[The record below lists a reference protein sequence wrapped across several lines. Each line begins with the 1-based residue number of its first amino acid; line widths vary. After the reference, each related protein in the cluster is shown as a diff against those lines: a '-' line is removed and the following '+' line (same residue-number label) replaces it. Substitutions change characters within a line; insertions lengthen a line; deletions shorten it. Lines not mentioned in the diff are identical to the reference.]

1 MKQALLNSILGHI
14 ALSARDR
21 FDLLRALLRNPESA
35 GTIVNDWIAFSLVT
49 KLCLP
54 GKIFVDVGAHI
65 GSVIS
70 EVHRN
75 DKRVQIVAIEAIPEK
90 AERLRRTFPFARI
103 HQCAVGE
110 SRGKVSFFV
119 HTLRSGYS
127 SLSRPPEGDGAI
139 QEIITPMDTL
149 DNLISSPDVDV
160 IKIDVEGAELGV
172 IRGGKRVLSD
182 CRPLVMFESAPSG
195 VGSLGY
201 TKDALWRQLD
211 ELGYQIF
218 VPNRLAHDGDGLSLE
233 CFLDSHVYPRR
244 TTNYFAVPEERRIE
258 IRDRARLIRGI
269 RPG

>member
-110 SRGKVSFFV
+110 APGQGLVLCPYAPVRLQLAFTAPGRGWR
-119 HTLRSGYS
+119 HSGNHHA
-127 SLSRPPEGDGAI
+127 DGYA
-139 QEIITPMDTL
+139 
-149 DNLISSPDVDV
+149 
-160 IKIDVEGAELGV
+160 
-172 IRGGKRVLSD
+172 
-182 CRPLVMFESAPSG
+182 
-195 VGSLGY
+195 
-201 TKDALWRQLD
+201 
-211 ELGYQIF
+211 
-218 VPNRLAHDGDGLSLE
+218 
-233 CFLDSHVYPRR
+233 
-244 TTNYFAVPEERRIE
+244 
-258 IRDRARLIRGI
+258 
-269 RPG
+269 